1 LAAGLGSL
9 RALPITA
16 EINRR
21 SAPHRQADHAV
32 DLLAV
37 ADPAQVLAP
46 GRLLSVADEILP
58 GDVVVM
64 SELVLSAF
72 APASIAELDGE
83 RDSFSQLP
91 THSKPLRCGGE
102 SETYGS
108 RRRLADWF
116 GSGNG
121 ESYATR
127 RRRDK
132 IRRPIVD
139 T

>member
-46 GRLLSVADEILP
+46 GRLLSVTDEGLDP
-58 GDVVVM
+58 TVV
-64 SELVLSAF
+64 S
-72 APASIAELDGE
+72 PAAKLTGGPEAHQRQS
-83 RDSFSQLP
+83 P
-91 THSKPLRCGGE
+91 SK
-102 SETYGS
+102 
-108 RRRLADWF
+108 RLL
-116 GSGNG
+116 
-121 ESYATR
+121 ATR
-127 RRRDK
+127 
-132 IRRPIVD
+132 V
-139 T
+139 